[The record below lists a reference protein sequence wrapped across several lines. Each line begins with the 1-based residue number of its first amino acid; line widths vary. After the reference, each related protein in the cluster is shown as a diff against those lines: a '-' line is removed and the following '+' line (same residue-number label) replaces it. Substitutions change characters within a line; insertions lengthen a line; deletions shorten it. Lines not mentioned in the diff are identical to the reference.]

1 MTIPRR
7 SIRNKLILS
16 TLLPVTAVFALLFWL
31 GVSHVRAYVSDD
43 ARHMLSEHARHQA
56 SRLALVLSQVPALA
70 ESLGDIVIA
79 EPDQQ
84 PPLSGLSGVG
94 ASATG

>member
-1 MTIPRR
+1 MPCVNISLDRRTSTRRHPRPGDLKMTIPRR

-31 GVSHVRAYVSDD
+31 GVSHARAYDSDD

-56 SRLALVLSQVPALA
+56 SRLALVLS
-70 ESLGDIVIA
+70 
-79 EPDQQ
+79 
-84 PPLSGLSGVG
+84 
-94 ASATG
+94 